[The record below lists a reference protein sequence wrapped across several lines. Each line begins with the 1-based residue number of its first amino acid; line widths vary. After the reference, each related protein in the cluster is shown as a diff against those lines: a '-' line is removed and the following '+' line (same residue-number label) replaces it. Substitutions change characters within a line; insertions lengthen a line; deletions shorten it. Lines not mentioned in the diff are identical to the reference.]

1 MNMKIIRT
9 NRLELI
15 PMTEELC
22 QADLESPYELS
33 QRLCAQI
40 PDAWPPELVTAET
53 IHEFID
59 LLNAP
64 GGSRFY
70 SFYWIK
76 KGGNDADRILIGSG
90 GCLMGS
96 DGIPEIGYSVLEEFR
111 CQGYATEA
119 VQAIRSWLKTEF
131 SPAFIRAYTFP
142 SLFASIRVLEKSGFQ
157 YTGSG
162 SEEGTIEY
170 RIYE

>member
-1 MNMKIIRT
+1 MTIPTLRT
-9 NRLELI
+9 RRLELV
-15 PMTEELC
+15 PMTVDLC
-22 QADLESPYELS
+22 LADLSSPEILGR
-33 QRLCAQI
+33 QLDADI
-40 PDAWPPELVTAET
+40 PDAWPPELVTPDT
-53 IHEFID
+53 LHEFIQ

-76 KGGNDADRILIGSG
+76 TGEYCSDRILIGSG
-90 GCLMGS
+90 GGLIKD

-119 VQAIRSWLKTEF
+119 VRAVTCWLKERF

-142 SLFASIRVLEKSGFQ
+142 FLTGSIRVLEKNGFH
-157 YTGSG
+157 YAGPG
-162 SEEGTIEY
+162 CEEGTVEY
-170 RIYE
+170 RDY